1 MTSDPYL
8 SVKALTKYIKK
19 KFDADPY
26 LRDVYVKGELSNVKI
41 HTSGH
46 IYFTLKDSS
55 ARLPAVMFAANAR
68 AVKFKPESGMTVLI
82 RGDVSVYEAS
92 GQYQLYAHS
101 MQPDGIGDYYLAF
114 EQLKKKLYE
123 EGFFNPSHKKQL
135 PRFPDKI
142 AVVTAPTGAAVRD
155 IVITLNRRY
164 PLAKVTIFPT
174 LVQGEQAT
182 RSIVQ
187 SIQAANKTDFDV
199 MIVGRG
205 GGSIEDLWA
214 FNEEAV
220 ARAIFDSRIPIISA
234 VGHETDT
241 TIADFVADLRA
252 ATPTAA
258 AELAVPS
265 RTELL
270 DRVINQQSGM
280 YRVITNLL
288 EREKTALRKLTTS
301 MPFAYPDRL
310 YRPFIERVERATDSL
325 QREVFQHLN
334 RSRERH
340 ANLDRQLAN
349 RIPTQRIRQSQADI
363 SQLQKRLEQSALQS
377 MNTNKMKLSS
387 AMRTLDALS
396 PLKLMER
403 GYTIPYKD
411 GDVVKS
417 IQQVRAGDELKV
429 TMQDGT
435 VETTVTKTIP
445 ITKGEHTDG

>member
-19 KFDADPY
+19 KFDADPH

-82 RGDVSVYEAS
+82 RGDVTVYEAS
-92 GQYQLYAHS
+92 GQYQLYAQS

-114 EQLKKKLYE
+114 EQLKEKLSKD
-123 EGFFNPSHKKQL
+123 GFFNAAHKKTL

-155 IVITLNRRY
+155 IIITLNRRY
-164 PLAKVTIFPT
+164 PMAKVTIFPT

-187 SIQAANKTDFDV
+187 SIQEANASDFDI

-220 ARAIFDSRIPIISA
+220 ARAIFDSRIPVISA

-265 RTELL
+265 RADLL
-270 DRVINQQSGM
+270 DKVINQQSGM
-280 YRVITNLL
+280 YRVVSNLL
-288 EREKTALRKLTTS
+288 DREKTALRKVATS

-310 YRPFIERVERATDSL
+310 YRPFIERVERAADSL

-334 RSRERH
+334 RSRERFE
-340 ANLDRQLAN
+340 NLDRQLAN
-349 RIPTQRIRQSQADI
+349 RIPVQRIKQSQADI
-363 SQLQKRLEQSALQS
+363 AQLQKRLDQSAQI
-377 MNTNKMKLSS
+377 NVKNNKMKLAS
-387 AMRTLDALS
+387 AIRTLDALS

-411 GDVVKS
+411 GMVVKS
-417 IQQVRAGDELKV
+417 IHQVDAGDELNV

-435 VETTVTKTIP
+435 VQATVKKTIP
-445 ITKGEHTDG
+445 TTKGVHTNG